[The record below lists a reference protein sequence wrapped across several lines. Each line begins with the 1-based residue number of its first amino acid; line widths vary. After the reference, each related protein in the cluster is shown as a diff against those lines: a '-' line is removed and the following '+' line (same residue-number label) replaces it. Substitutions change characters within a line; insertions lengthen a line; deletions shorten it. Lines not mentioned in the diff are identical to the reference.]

1 MNPPQPGEQPK
12 LQRAELIWNSA
23 GEAVIRAGDK
33 TLGFHHLEVVS
44 IAHRF
49 PQSLRVELKPTQ
61 VSAAQGLRDVSFW
74 LLAVPLWMLRVEVEP
89 ILPTLETL
97 TEAPLFMMGDETRRR
112 CEESSWSDAG
122 PLRVRRLLP
131 RLYQLSLYKKG
142 DFLFVAHA
150 ARLRCVYRR
159 KDRERG

>member
-1 MNPPQPGEQPK
+1 MNATQAGEQPK
-12 LQRAELIWNSA
+12 LERAELIWNSA
-23 GEAVIRAGDK
+23 GEAVVRAGGK
-33 TLGFHHLEVVS
+33 TLGFDELEVVS

-61 VSAAQGLRDVSFW
+61 VLADQGLGDVSFW
-74 LLAVPLWMLRVEVEP
+74 VLALPLWMLRVEVEP

-97 TEAPLFMMGDETRRR
+97 TDAPLLVTGHEPGRS

-122 PLRVRRLLP
+122 PLQVRRLLP
-131 RLYQLSLYKKG
+131 RLHQLSLYKKG

-150 ARLRCVYRR
+150 ARLRCVYRMEH
-159 KDRERG
+159 RERG